1 MQNSFDF
8 LEIDRVL
15 ALLKPGRRLRIK
27 PYSYPFNFAAIGAGL
42 TVQATRVI
50 DANCDF
56 LWIASTISP
65 TDQASVHGVQIQ
77 DTGSGEFYLPSS
89 MPFTFVGGWLMYG
102 QTGGN
107 SIGLGF
113 PRLIPAN
120 SNLLASITDISGGGA
135 SAGQLALH
143 GVRVY
148 EYG

>member
-1 MQNSFDF
+1 MQNGFDF

-15 ALLKPGRRLRIK
+15 ALLKPGRRLRSK

-42 TVQATRVI
+42 TVQASRVI

-56 LWIASTISP
+56 LWCTTTIAPQDSFYKY
-65 TDQASVHGVQIQ
+65 GVQIQ
-77 DTGSGEFYLPSS
+77 DSGTGEFYLPSS
-89 MPFTFVGGWLMYG
+89 MPFSFVGGWLAFSDS
-102 QTGGN
+102 GGN

-120 SNLLASITDISGGGA
+120 SNLLASVTDLTGA
-135 SAGQLALH
+135 GAAAGQLALH

-148 EYG
+148 EYD

>member
-56 LWIASTISP
+56 LWVATTIAPADLIP
-65 TDQASVHGVQIQ
+65 VYGVQIQ
-77 DTGSGEFYLPSS
+77 DSGSGEFYLPSS
-89 MPFTFVGGWLMYG
+89 MPFSFVGGWLAFG
-102 QTGGN
+102 DSGGD

-113 PRLIPAN
+113 PRLISAN
-120 SNLLASITDISGGGA
+120 SNLLASITDLTGGGA
-135 SAGQLALH
+135 QAGQMAMH

-148 EYG
+148 EYD

>member
-27 PYSYPFNFAAIGAGL
+27 PYSYPFNFATIGAGL

-56 LWIASTISP
+56 LWVATTISP
-65 TDQASVHGVQIQ
+65 PQFSPSYGVQIQ

-89 MPFTFVGGWLMYG
+89 MPFSLVGGWLSFG
-102 QTGGN
+102 ESGGN
-107 SIGLGF
+107 SVGLGF

-120 SNLLASITDISGGGA
+120 SNLLMSITDISGSGVV
-135 SAGQLALH
+135 AGQIAMH

-148 EYG
+148 EYD